1 MIQTKHSQPCW
12 CCQLGQAVQMVLLI
26 FIQKFYFS
34 LMPWGAEFSGKVKV
48 EFRKPLNMCAS
59 RAFGWL
65 HPLPFHHPNFLGLQ
79 LVLWGLQSLL
89 EFALHALVQLLCTL
103 GQWFHCFWKQNV
115 PFSPQ
120 LAHGCQN
127 NVYSALG
134 WVFFS
139 AWQHPEVPVDGEL
152 WRRLQTFP
160 FPASCPWISGL
171 SNLQVSH
178 LFLASGFG
186 LICKFGSFNLCSSH
200 YPPSLFPLLKIMK
213 L

>member
-48 EFRKPLNMCAS
+48 EFRNPLNMCAS

-134 WVFFS
+134 WVFFFS
-139 AWQHPEVPVDGEL
+139 VAASRGASEWGALKKTPN
-152 WRRLQTFP
+152 FP
-160 FPASCPWISGL
+160 FSCQLPLDFRAFKFAGKSSFPCIRLW
-171 SNLQVSH
+171 SN
-178 LFLASGFG
+178 
-186 LICKFGSFNLCSSH
+186 
-200 YPPSLFPLLKIMK
+200 M
-213 L
+213 